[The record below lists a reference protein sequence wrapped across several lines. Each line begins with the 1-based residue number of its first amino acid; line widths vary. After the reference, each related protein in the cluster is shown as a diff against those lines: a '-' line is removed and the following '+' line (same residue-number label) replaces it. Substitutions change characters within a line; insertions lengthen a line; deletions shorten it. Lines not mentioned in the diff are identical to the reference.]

1 MLQQNKHIYAFGPFR
16 FDSQERLLLRDNRPV
31 PLTPKVADT
40 LCVLLQNAG
49 HLVDKEELMRQVWPD
64 TAVEEGNLNK
74 NVFVL
79 RKALSE
85 ADSGLEYIET
95 VPKRGYRFIAAVKPV
110 KVEPPEAGGFSQRSG
125 GGAARSAAD
134 YRLLT
139 LGFFALVCISLLAS
153 TFGRRLWKGSPE
165 NSVHSIAVLP
175 LENLSGDAS
184 QDYFAD
190 GMTDELITNLG
201 QIGSLR
207 VISRT
212 SSMKYKASHKALPQI
227 GRELDVDAVI
237 EGTVF
242 RAGDRVRIT
251 AQLIQARADR
261 HLWAGSYERDLR
273 DVLNLQSEVA
283 TAIADQIRIKL
294 TPQEQAALKGTLA
307 LNSESQDA
315 YLKGHYFAAKGTI
328 DDAEHAIPYFN
339 VAIAKE
345 PNHALAYAGLAS
357 AYIQLGHSLHLPP
370 GEAFPA
376 AKTAA
381 LKALAADNTIEEA
394 HTALANALFLHEW
407 NFAQAEREFHLA
419 LQLNPNSVRAEND
432 YASFLNAMGKPD
444 EAVATVKRALQNDPL
459 SLGAMTSVAWQ
470 LYWARRYDEA
480 LLQLQK
486 VLQINPNFEAAHF
499 CLGLVYEQQHNFAS
513 ALAEID
519 RAPSLCNGGKCF
531 GLQGQV
537 LALSGDKRGALEA
550 LGQVQ
555 RRSYAS
561 PWHAATVYAN
571 LGDKEQ
577 AFAWLEK
584 CYQTREHDLVFSRLW
599 PMFDSLRSDP
609 RYEDLMRRVGLS
621 NPFVGK

>member
-16 FDSQERLLLRDNRPV
+16 FDSQERLLLRDNQPV
-31 PLTPKVADT
+31 PLTPKVVDT
-40 LCVLLQNAG
+40 LYVLLQNAG
-49 HLVDKEELMRQVWPD
+49 HVVDKDEFMRQVWPD
-64 TAVEEGNLNK
+64 AAVEEGNLNK

-79 RKALSE
+79 RKALAE
-85 ADSGLEYIET
+85 ADSDLEYIET
-95 VPKRGYRFIAAVKPV
+95 VPKRGYRFVAPVKPILV
-110 KVEPPEAGGFSQRSG
+110 PPPEAAGFPEASP
-125 GGAARSAAD
+125 AAPTPSTNR
-134 YRLLT
+134 YRLFA
-139 LGFFALVCISLLAS
+139 LGFLVLVCVPAIAALSV
-153 TFGRRLWKGSPE
+153 RRYWKSVSE

-175 LENLSGDAS
+175 LENLSGDTG

-227 GRELDVDAVI
+227 ARELDVDAVV

-251 AQLIQARADR
+251 AQLIQARSDR
-261 HLWAGSYERDLR
+261 HLWAGSYERDLGN
-273 DVLNLQSEVA
+273 VLNLQSEVA
-283 TAIADQIRIKL
+283 TTIADQIRIKL
-294 TPQEQAALKGTLA
+294 TPQEQAALRNSLA

-407 NFAQAEREFHLA
+407 DFAQAEREFRLA

-499 CLGLVYEQQHNFAS
+499 CLGLVYEQQHNSAS

-561 PWHAATVYAN
+561 PWHAATIYAN

-584 CYQTREHDLVFSRLW
+584 CFQTREHDLVFSRLW

-609 RYEDLMRRVGLS
+609 RYEDLMRRIGL
-621 NPFVGK
+621 PKPIVGK

>member
-1 MLQQNKHIYAFGPFR
+1 MSQQNKHIYEFGPFR
-16 FDSQERLLLRDNRPV
+16 FDSQEHLLVRDNQPV

-40 LCVLLQNAG
+40 LYVLLQNAG

-64 TAVEEGNLNK
+64 AAVEEGNLNK

-79 RKALSE
+79 RKALAE

-95 VPKRGYRFIAAVKPV
+95 VPKRGYRFVAAVNSLLVPPPRAAAFPV
-110 KVEPPEAGGFSQRSG
+110 ASPVAFTRSTV
-125 GGAARSAAD
+125 R
-134 YRLLT
+134 YRLFA
-139 LGFFALVCISLLAS
+139 LGFFALVCALAIAALS
-153 TFGRRLWKGSPE
+153 ARRYWKSAPE

-175 LENLSGDAS
+175 LENLSGDTS

-212 SSMKYKASHKALPQI
+212 STMKYKGTHKALPQI
-227 GRELDVDAVI
+227 AHELDVDAIV

-251 AQLIQARADR
+251 AQLIQSRSDR
-261 HLWAGSYERDLR
+261 HLWAASYERDLR

-283 TAIADQIRIKL
+283 TTIADQVRIKL
-294 TPQEQAALKGTLA
+294 TPQEQAALKNSPA
-307 LNSESQDA
+307 LNPESQDA

-357 AYIQLGHSLHLPP
+357 AYVQLGHSLHLPP
-370 GEAFPA
+370 GEAFPV
-376 AKTAA
+376 AKIAA

-394 HTALANALFLHEW
+394 HTALANTLFLYDW
-407 NFAQAEREFHLA
+407 DFAQAEREFRLA
-419 LQLNPNSVRAEND
+419 LQLNPNSVRAQND
-432 YASFLNAMGKPD
+432 YAGFLNAMGKPD
-444 EAVATVKRALQNDPL
+444 EAVATVRRALQNDPL

-480 LLQLQK
+480 LVQVQEVLQL
-486 VLQINPNFEAAHF
+486 NPKFEPAHF

-550 LGQVQ
+550 LRQVQ

-561 PWHAATVYAN
+561 PWHAATIYAN

-577 AFAWLEK
+577 SFVWLEK

-621 NPFVGK
+621 KPIAGE

>member
-1 MLQQNKHIYAFGPFR
+1 
-16 FDSQERLLLRDNRPV
+16 
-31 PLTPKVADT
+31 
-40 LCVLLQNAG
+40 
-49 HLVDKEELMRQVWPD
+49 MRRIWPD
-64 TAVEEGNLNK
+64 AAVEEGNLNK

-79 RKALSE
+79 RRALAALHS
-85 ADSGLEYIET
+85 SLEYIET
-95 VPKRGYRFIAAVKPV
+95 VPKRGYRFVAPV
-110 KVEPPEAGGFSQRSG
+110 KLLLVPPASVEPPSVE
-125 GGAARSAAD
+125 GAAP
-134 YRLLT
+134 
-139 LGFFALVCISLLAS
+139 ALHSSNKFRALAIGLLALAS
-153 TFGRRLWKGSPE
+153 IVVAALFVRRLWKGVPE

-175 LENLSGDAS
+175 LENLSGDPS

-207 VISRT
+207 IISRT
-212 SSMKYKASHKALPQI
+212 SIMKYKGSHRALPQVA
-227 GRELDVDAVI
+227 RELDVDAVV

-242 RAGDRVRIT
+242 WAGDRVRIT
-251 AQLIQARADR
+251 AQLIQARSDH

-283 TAIADQIRIKL
+283 TTIADQIRIKL
-294 TPQEQAALKGTLA
+294 TPQEQAALKNSLV

-315 YLKGHYFAAKGTI
+315 YLRGHSFAAKGTI
-328 DDAEHAIPYFN
+328 DDAERAIPYFD

-357 AYIQLGHSLHLPP
+357 AYIQLGHSMHLPP

-381 LKALAADNTIEEA
+381 LKALATDNTIEEA
-394 HTALANALFLHEW
+394 HTALANALFLYDW
-407 NFAQAEREFHLA
+407 DFPQAEREFHLA
-419 LQLNPNSVRAEND
+419 LQLNPNSVRAQND

-444 EAVATVKRALQNDPL
+444 EAVATVQRALQNDPL
-459 SLGAMTSVAWQ
+459 SLAATTNVAWQ

-480 LLQLQK
+480 LAQLRK
-486 VLQINPNFEAAHF
+486 VLQINPNFDPAHY
-499 CLGLVYEQQHNFAS
+499 CLGLVYEQRRDFRS
-513 ALAEID
+513 ALEEID

-537 LALSGDKRGALEA
+537 LALSGNKRGALEA
-550 LGQVQ
+550 LSQVQ

-561 PWHAATVYAN
+561 PWHVAIIYAN

-577 AFAWLEK
+577 TFVWLEK
-584 CYQTREHDLVFSRLW
+584 CYQTHEHDLVFSRLW

-609 RYEDLMRRVGLS
+609 RYEDLLRRIGLPHS
-621 NPFVGK
+621 VPAG